1 MFNAGAVLLTDT
13 GNRNFND
20 INLIL
25 EFEICYFLYYFLA
38 YLRGHMEK
46 CFHRQCDD
54 YENIQE
60 PQNSL
65 KFLSEVTQALVLTVF
80 ELTMPQG
87 STCSVGVKLDDV
99 NDELTTELEEIVNN
113 GIEDRVDTNLVV
125 DEDDDIGNE
134 QLTSEVPSIPIKT
147 HQMNMRHYQP
157 YFQGT
162 QINVETL
169 NIINDELLTKSLL
182 ERLLYKKRKNS
193 PMILSVKTEELW
205 GFVNWMSHVASL
217 REYVI
222 FCTFTSFTNIYFQRH
237 ILSNTSKKSWWNIN
251 LINEWNEI
259 DDKKSNTNYK
269 QTYISNWVQINRIHL
284 LYLKAIFYL
293 SLLVGQL
300 KFSSYLPI
308 WNHIILNKLI
318 IQLPTKV
325 VKVFAIDKKFV
336 EFAC

>member
-1 MFNAGAVLLTDT
+1 
-13 GNRNFND
+13 
-20 INLIL
+20 
-25 EFEICYFLYYFLA
+25 
-38 YLRGHMEK
+38 MEK

-87 STCSVGVKLDDV
+87 STCNNELKPDDV
-99 NDELTTELEEIVNN
+99 NDELTTELEEIINN

-125 DEDDDIGNE
+125 GEDDDIGNE

-169 NIINDELLTKSLL
+169 NIINDEVLTKSLL

-193 PMILSVKTEELW
+193 PMILSVKTEEL
-205 GFVNWMSHVASL
+205 
-217 REYVI
+217 
-222 FCTFTSFTNIYFQRH
+222 
-237 ILSNTSKKSWWNIN
+237 
-251 LINEWNEI
+251 
-259 DDKKSNTNYK
+259 
-269 QTYISNWVQINRIHL
+269 
-284 LYLKAIFYL
+284 
-293 SLLVGQL
+293 
-300 KFSSYLPI
+300 
-308 WNHIILNKLI
+308 
-318 IQLPTKV
+318 
-325 VKVFAIDKKFV
+325 
-336 EFAC
+336 

>member
-1 MFNAGAVLLTDT
+1 
-13 GNRNFND
+13 
-20 INLIL
+20 
-25 EFEICYFLYYFLA
+25 
-38 YLRGHMEK
+38 MEK

-87 STCSVGVKLDDV
+87 STCNVGVKPDDV
-99 NDELTTELEEIVNN
+99 NEVLTTELEEIVNN

-169 NIINDELLTKSLL
+169 NIINDEVLTKSLL

-193 PMILSVKTEELW
+193 PMILSVKTEEL
-205 GFVNWMSHVASL
+205 
-217 REYVI
+217 
-222 FCTFTSFTNIYFQRH
+222 
-237 ILSNTSKKSWWNIN
+237 
-251 LINEWNEI
+251 
-259 DDKKSNTNYK
+259 
-269 QTYISNWVQINRIHL
+269 
-284 LYLKAIFYL
+284 
-293 SLLVGQL
+293 
-300 KFSSYLPI
+300 
-308 WNHIILNKLI
+308 
-318 IQLPTKV
+318 
-325 VKVFAIDKKFV
+325 
-336 EFAC
+336 

>member
-1 MFNAGAVLLTDT
+1 MNFFFQSWKRYASKNIASNELRGHKGDFIATVTRQDPKDIRLRKVLCKHLEQTLEEDKFFHEPITLSVLTENDVPTLPAIVNTSHFWFSDHSRFWYHLEQGAEMFNAGAVLLTDT
-13 GNRNFND
+13 
-20 INLIL
+20 
-25 EFEICYFLYYFLA
+25 A

-87 STCSVGVKLDDV
+87 STCNNELKPDDV
-99 NDELTTELEEIVNN
+99 NDELTTELEEIINN
-113 GIEDRVDTNLVV
+113 GIEDRVDTNLVIAE
-125 DEDDDIGNE
+125 DDDDIGNE

-169 NIINDELLTKSLL
+169 NIINDEVLTKSLL

-193 PMILSVKTEELW
+193 PMILSVKTEEL
-205 GFVNWMSHVASL
+205 
-217 REYVI
+217 
-222 FCTFTSFTNIYFQRH
+222 
-237 ILSNTSKKSWWNIN
+237 
-251 LINEWNEI
+251 
-259 DDKKSNTNYK
+259 
-269 QTYISNWVQINRIHL
+269 
-284 LYLKAIFYL
+284 
-293 SLLVGQL
+293 
-300 KFSSYLPI
+300 
-308 WNHIILNKLI
+308 
-318 IQLPTKV
+318 
-325 VKVFAIDKKFV
+325 
-336 EFAC
+336 

>member
-1 MFNAGAVLLTDT
+1 
-13 GNRNFND
+13 
-20 INLIL
+20 
-25 EFEICYFLYYFLA
+25 
-38 YLRGHMEK
+38 MEK

-87 STCSVGVKLDDV
+87 TSCNNEIKPDDV

-113 GIEDRVDTNLVV
+113 GIEDRVDTNLVIAE
-125 DEDDDIGNE
+125 DDDDIGNE

-169 NIINDELLTKSLL
+169 NIINDEVLTKSLL

-193 PMILSVKTEELW
+193 PMILSVKTEEL
-205 GFVNWMSHVASL
+205 
-217 REYVI
+217 
-222 FCTFTSFTNIYFQRH
+222 
-237 ILSNTSKKSWWNIN
+237 
-251 LINEWNEI
+251 
-259 DDKKSNTNYK
+259 
-269 QTYISNWVQINRIHL
+269 
-284 LYLKAIFYL
+284 
-293 SLLVGQL
+293 
-300 KFSSYLPI
+300 
-308 WNHIILNKLI
+308 
-318 IQLPTKV
+318 
-325 VKVFAIDKKFV
+325 
-336 EFAC
+336 